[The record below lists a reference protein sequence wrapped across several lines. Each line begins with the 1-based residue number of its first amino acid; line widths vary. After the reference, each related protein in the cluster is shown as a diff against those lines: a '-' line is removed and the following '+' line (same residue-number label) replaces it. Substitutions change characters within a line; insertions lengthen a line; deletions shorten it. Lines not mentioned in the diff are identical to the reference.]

1 MRAWKAWK
9 QLPLKQRRYLVSIS
23 LGILLLFY
31 WFSLPRPLF
40 DVPRSLVLEDRNGQL
55 LGARIA
61 IDGQWR
67 FPQSD
72 SIPDKFV
79 QAIIAFEDKRF
90 YRHPGVDPLSLG
102 RALLQ
107 NIRSGRI
114 VSGGS
119 TLSMQVIRMSKNN
132 PPRTVYQKLK
142 EMLLAT
148 RLELGYSKSD
158 ILNLYASNAPF
169 GGNVVGIEAASWRY
183 FGKKP
188 VLMSWAEAAT
198 LAVLPNSPA
207 LIHPGRN
214 RDRLMQKRNALL
226 DRLCLQGRIDSL
238 SLELAK
244 EEPLPDAPLP
254 LPQLAPHLLDRAYAD
269 LIRTGIASNSRIR
282 TTLDIQLQRQLNE
295 LLAFHQYRLSG
306 SEIHNLAAIVLDV
319 PNGQVLAYVGNATG
333 IADEHSP
340 AVDVITA
347 PRSTG
352 SIMKP
357 WLYAMSLED
366 GLVAPSTLL
375 PDIPTQLSGYRPENF
390 NKRYDGLV
398 PAQRAIS
405 RSLNVPLV
413 YLLQRYGLEK
423 FHYNLQK
430 WGCQHITFSPHH
442 YGLPLVLGG
451 AEASL
456 WEITNIY
463 AGMARTL
470 NTFNQNNGQYKP
482 DDFMPAT
489 YLLPKKEAETKPGS
503 LQQNPVQVSA
513 GAVWLSFQ
521 AMEEVER
528 PDSEG
533 DWMKF
538 ESSRQIAWKT
548 GTSFG
553 FRDAWAVGVNP
564 QYAVGVWAG
573 NADGEGRPG
582 LVGIRAA
589 APVLFD
595 VFNRLPGD
603 NAWFHTPYGDLEQ
616 LALCRESGYKAGAHC
631 ESEMQWVTRGALQNL
646 ALCPYH
652 QQLFLDASGQWQVS
666 AGCYPRDQM
675 QAQNWMV
682 LPPLEEFYYKLHHP
696 NFKSLPFPHPDCQS
710 QEAPIP
716 NMQLIYPRFSTRI
729 FVPLDL
735 DGKPSKTV
743 FSAAHRQPEASIYWH
758 IDAEYVGT
766 TTHFHTLACNPTPG
780 PHVLSLV
787 DQYGQRIEQ
796 SFEVIVKE

>member
-9 QLPLKQRRYLVSIS
+9 QLPLKKRRKLLMGFLV
-23 LGILLLFY
+23 LFLLLY
-31 WFSLPRPLF
+31 WFSLPRKLF

-61 IDGQWR
+61 TDGQWR
-67 FPQSD
+67 FPPSD
-72 SIPDKFV
+72 SVPDKFV

-102 RALLQ
+102 RAFFQ
-107 NIRSGRI
+107 NIRAGRI

-132 PPRTVYQKLK
+132 PPRTIYQKLK

-148 RLELGYSKSD
+148 RLELGYSKSG

-188 VLMSWAEAAT
+188 ALLSWAEAAT

-226 DRLCLQGRIDSL
+226 DRLCQQGRMDSL

-244 EEPLPDAPLP
+244 EEPLPEAPLP
-254 LPQLAPHLLDRAYAD
+254 LPQLAPHLLDRAYTD
-269 LIRTGIASNSRIR
+269 LVTTGIVRNARIR

-295 LLAFHQYRLSG
+295 LVAFHQYRLSG

-319 PNGQVLAYVGNATG
+319 PKGEVLAYVGNVAG
-333 IADEHSP
+333 IAEEHGP

-357 WLYAMSLED
+357 WLYAMSLQD

-390 NKRYDGLV
+390 NKKFDGLV
-398 PAQRAIS
+398 PAQMAIS

-430 WGCQHITFSPHH
+430 WGCEHILFPPQH

-470 NTFNQNNGQYKP
+470 NTYTQNSGQYQV
-482 DDFMPAT
+482 DDFLPAT
-489 YLLPKKEAETKPGS
+489 YLLPKEADRKGHLA
-503 LQQNPVQVSA
+503 LQQKPVQVSA

-533 DWMKF
+533 DWMRF
-538 ESSRQIAWKT
+538 ESSRPIAWKT

-564 QYAVGVWAG
+564 QYAVGIWAG

-595 VFNRLPGD
+595 VFNRLPGEQE
-603 NAWFHTPYGDLEQ
+603 WFKTPYDDLEQ
-616 LALCRESGYKAGAHC
+616 LALCRESGYKAGPHC
-631 ESEMQWVTRGALQNL
+631 QSEMQWVTSGAVQNL

-652 QQLFLDASGQWQVS
+652 QQLHLDASGQWRVS
-666 AGCYPRDQM
+666 AACYPNDQM
-675 QAQNWMV
+675 QVHTWMV
-682 LPPLEEFYYKLHHP
+682 LPPIEEFYYKLHHP
-696 NFKSLPFPHPDCQS
+696 NFKPLPLLYPDCQS
-710 QEAPIP
+710 EEAQIP
-716 NMQLIYPRFSTRI
+716 NMQLIYPRFNMRI
-729 FVPLDL
+729 FVPVDL
-735 DGKPSKTV
+735 DGQPSKTV
-743 FSAAHRQPEASIYWH
+743 FSAAHRQPEASIHWH

-766 TTHFHTLACNPTPG
+766 TTHFHTLACNPAPG
-780 PHVLSLV
+780 RHVLSLV
-787 DQYGQRIEQ
+787 DEYGQRIEQ
-796 SFEVIVKE
+796 AFEVVE